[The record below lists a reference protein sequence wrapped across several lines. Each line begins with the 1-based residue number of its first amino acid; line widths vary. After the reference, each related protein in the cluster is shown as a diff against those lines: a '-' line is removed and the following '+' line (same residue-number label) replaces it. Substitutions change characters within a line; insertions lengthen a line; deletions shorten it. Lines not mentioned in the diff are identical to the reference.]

1 MKYTEEE
8 KKVIKDFKEDTRNAK
23 IYKFQKRC
31 EVNIK
36 ILDLLEKQQ
45 KEIEKLEEHLNQYYD
60 GKLFTA
66 NQLKAIEREQ
76 NKSFIHKDKIR
87 RKIKELEQVKY
98 DEGKYNEKK
107 SIDEYIYEFSK
118 SYEYEVAQIIIKIL
132 KELLGE

>member
-1 MKYTEEE
+1 MEYTEEE
-8 KKVIKDFKEDTRNAK
+8 KKAIKDFKEDTRNAK

-66 NQLKAIEREQ
+66 NQLKATEKEQ
-76 NKSFIHKDKIR
+76 NKYYIHKDKIR
-87 RKIKELEQVKY
+87 EKIKDLR
-98 DEGKYNEKK
+98 YNESLGFEQSFEETFK
-107 SIDEYIYEFSK
+107 I
-118 SYEYEVAQIIIKIL
+118 EVL
-132 KELLGE
+132 EELLGDE

>member
-8 KKVIKDFKEDTRNAK
+8 KKAIKDFKEDTRNAK

-60 GKLFTA
+60 GKLFTS
-66 NQLKAIEREQ
+66 NQLRRIEKDH
-76 NKSFIHKDKIR
+76 NKYYIHKDKIR
-87 RKIKELEQVKY
+87 EKIKEIEDSL
-98 DEGKYNEKK
+98 KK
-107 SIDEYIYEFSK
+107 DCIALHEFQRLAKID
-118 SYEYEVAQIIIKIL
+118 VL
-132 KELLGE
+132 KELLGDE